1 MGDLLSLIRNTL
13 SADETALSVA
23 SENTAGA
30 SSATYHA
37 ERATLAAVP
46 AGADPLG
53 AASPPPPNGMEVV
66 TIERM
71 SDPTAAAG
79 LLHAMGSA
87 ALASTALQGLSPI
100 ETAFAANASGG
111 VQDALQTLQTA
122 WNAYEDAPTSLGA
135 AQALYGSAGQVAQA
149 VNVLQGQLSGVAD
162 TLIAQASRQAG
173 QFGSL
178 LGQIATTQQALASLP
193 PDTTAAGSLL
203 DQVDALTEQ
212 LAQLGG
218 AVSHPTEG
226 LKRLIA
232 APGDGPVWVDGSQVP
247 LMTSTGA
254 VLNTLVTSSGPWYTA
269 SVSFTAGH
277 TVAFDPAFGELA
289 GTLQALGTVESF
301 GAELAGLSQ
310 TLASTVPANPSTALF
325 VTTGGAGLYINPSVS
340 AQSLQASVAA
350 QAEPALGAALN
361 QWGTIAA
368 GVGTVT
374 HELTASATA
383 AAAGVT
389 GYQEALQKVIGVDPN
404 QAAVSVIEDQQ
415 AFQAAAQLLAT
426 QQSLMTTLLQAVA

>member
-1 MGDLLSLIRNTL
+1 
-13 SADETALSVA
+13 
-23 SENTAGA
+23 
-30 SSATYHA
+30 
-37 ERATLAAVP
+37 
-46 AGADPLG
+46 
-53 AASPPPPNGMEVV
+53 
-66 TIERM
+66 
-71 SDPTAAAG
+71 
-79 LLHAMGSA
+79 
-87 ALASTALQGLSPI
+87 
-100 ETAFAANASGG
+100 
-111 VQDALQTLQTA
+111 
-122 WNAYEDAPTSLGA
+122 
-135 AQALYGSAGQVAQA
+135 
-149 VNVLQGQLSGVAD
+149 
-162 TLIAQASRQAG
+162 
-173 QFGSL
+173 
-178 LGQIATTQQALASLP
+178 
-193 PDTTAAGSLL
+193 
-203 DQVDALTEQ
+203 
-212 LAQLGG
+212 
-218 AVSHPTEG
+218 
-226 LKRLIA
+226 
-232 APGDGPVWVDGSQVP
+232 
-247 LMTSTGA
+247 
-254 VLNTLVTSSGPWYTA
+254 
-269 SVSFTAGH
+269 VSFTAGH

-301 GAELAGLSQ
+301 GAELAGLIQ

-325 VTTGGAGLYINPSVS
+325 VTTGGGGLYINPSVS